1 MRMRPETVD
10 DIVGQEH
17 ILNKNSLL
25 YKMIANDTMYS
36 ILLYGPPGTGKTT
49 IANVIAKTT
58 KANFEQLNAV
68 AAGKKDIENV
78 CIHARRELEDK
89 GIRTILF
96 IDEIH
101 RFNKAQPDYLL
112 PFVENGTVI
121 LIGATT
127 ENPYFEVNSAL
138 VSRSVIFELKP
149 IEPNSIKVLVERALN
164 DKDRGLGERN
174 QMINPDALQLLAEQA
189 NGDIRHALSL
199 LELASLN
206 AMDTNIPCAN
216 ITEDDVKAVIQKPH
230 IHYDKDGDKHY
241 DTISA
246 FIKSMRGSDPDAVL
260 YYLARMIESGEDVKF
275 IARRIMICASEDVGN
290 ADPMALILATSAAQA
305 VERLGMPEGRIVL
318 SQAAL
323 YVAMAPK
330 SNSAYIGIDNALDYI
345 KNHPTNDIPD
355 YLKDA
360 HYKSAAKLGHG
371 VGYMYPH
378 DYPNHFVLQRYLP
391 VSVQSPFYQNSGIG
405 YERQQWDY
413 YGAIW
418 NAAYNNQPH
427 M

>member
-1 MRMRPETVD
+1 MNIGDCKPMLIIETSHYFFINNVF
-10 DIVGQEH
+10 
-17 ILNKNSLL
+17 KL
-25 YKMIANDTMYS
+25 YSSA
-36 ILLYGPPGTGKTT
+36 
-49 IANVIAKTT
+49 
-58 KANFEQLNAV
+58 ANFQQLNAV

-78 CIHARRELEDK
+78 CVHARRELEDK
-89 GIRTILF
+89 NVRTILF

-101 RFNKAQPDYLL
+101 RFNKAQQDYLL

-127 ENPYFEVNSAL
+127 ENPYFEVNAAL

-149 IEPNSIKVLVERALN
+149 IEVDSIKGLIKKALN
-164 DKDRGLGERN
+164 DKERGLGERN
-174 QMINPDALQLLAEQA
+174 QMINPDALQLLSEQA

-206 AMDTNIPCAN
+206 AMDTNVPSRN
-216 ITEDDVKAVIQKPH
+216 ITTDDVKAVIQKPH

-260 YYLARMIESGEDVKF
+260 YYLAKMIESGEDVKF

-290 ADPMALILATSAAQA
+290 ADPMALVIATSAAQA

-323 YVAMAPK
+323 YIALAPK
-330 SNSAYIGIDNALDYI
+330 SNSAYKGIDSALEYI
-345 KNHPTNDIPD
+345 RNHPTNDIPD

-371 VGYMYPH
+371 IGYMYPH

-391 VSVQSPFYQNSGIG
+391 ASVQAPFYQNSGIG

-413 YGAIW
+413 YCAFW
-418 NAAYNNQPH
+418 DSAYNNPFN